1 VTRDLMLT
9 LAPVGIRSDS
19 LICRLV
25 VAVGAGVRT
34 FSWWITMVVATLIWE
49 TAILGILLWH
59 LTPC

>member
-1 VTRDLMLT
+1 MLT
-9 LAPVGIRSDS
+9 LAPVGIRSDN